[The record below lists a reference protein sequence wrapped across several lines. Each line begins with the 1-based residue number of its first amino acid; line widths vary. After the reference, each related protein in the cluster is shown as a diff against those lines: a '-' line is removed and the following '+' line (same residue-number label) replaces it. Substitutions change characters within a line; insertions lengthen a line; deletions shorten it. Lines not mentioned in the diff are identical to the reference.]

1 MTAKTYHMSNNEMYF
16 ASCARSCSLLV
27 VIDPTIA
34 LTTGNHRVQTASCT
48 NPAQAQTDSPLKQS
62 LVETD
67 VPELVDGAPSAS
79 QLRLTPCGARVA
91 SPRGSNGSLLSSRS
105 SQGYGRL
112 RVAVDTV
119 VPQFVSDR
127 RRHCVHL
134 FFGPFQAVS
143 EKSET
148 YSFDTPVKHWSS
160 QKTKSVTAYDAPV
173 GECLMAI
180 DSTVEEHRNVYL
192 ARAVALPGILS
203 TLPISQPQ
211 TRGL

>member
-1 MTAKTYHMSNNEMYF
+1 MEQGWRHH
-16 ASCARSCSLLV
+16 V
-27 VIDPTIA
+27 VATVQSDVLGRDVSRWLSSPD
-34 LTTGNHRVQTASCT
+34 RV
-48 NPAQAQTDSPLKQS
+48 PK
-62 LVETD
+62 
-67 VPELVDGAPSAS
+67 
-79 QLRLTPCGARVA
+79 LRQ
-91 SPRGSNGSLLSSRS
+91 LLSSRS

-127 RRHCVHL
+127 LRHCVHL

-160 QKTKSVTAYDAPV
+160 QKTKSVTVYDAPV